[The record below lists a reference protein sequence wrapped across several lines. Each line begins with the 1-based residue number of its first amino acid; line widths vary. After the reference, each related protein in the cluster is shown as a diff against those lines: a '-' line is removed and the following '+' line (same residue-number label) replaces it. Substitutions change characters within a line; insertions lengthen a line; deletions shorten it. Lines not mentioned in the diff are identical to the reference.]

1 MPITTTVANQVVNHL
16 VGRTGSL
23 NFAGTVY
30 LALSTSTPTAA
41 GGNVTE
47 PSGNGYTRKLL
58 GNYNQS
64 YTQLMGA
71 AASGQSENSEE
82 IHFNKAT
89 GSWGTITHVCLY
101 SAATGGTLL
110 AYGALTE
117 SKAVTEGDVMV
128 IDAGDLAVL
137 LS

>member
-1 MPITTTVANQVVNHL
+1 MPITKSTANAVVNHL
-16 VGRTGSL
+16 VGRSQSVSI
-23 NFAGTVY
+23 ASTVY
-30 LALSTSTPTAA
+30 LALSTSTPSADGT
-41 GGNVTE
+41 NVTE
-47 PSGNGYTRKLL
+47 PSGNGYARKLL

-64 YTQLMGA
+64 YTQLMSQA
-71 AASGQSENSEE
+71 ANGKSENSDE

-101 SAATGGTLL
+101 SAATNGTLL

-117 SKAVTEGDVMV
+117 SKAVTEGDVFV
-128 IDAGDLAVL
+128 IDAGDLEVI

>member
-1 MPITTTVANQVVNHL
+1 MPITKSTANAVVNHL
-16 VGRTGSL
+16 VGRSQ
-23 NFAGTVY
+23 NVSIASTVY
-30 LALSTSTPTAA
+30 LALSTSTPTAD
-41 GGNVTE
+41 GTNVTE
-47 PSGNGYTRKLL
+47 PSGNGYVRKLL

-64 YTQLMGA
+64 YTQLMSQA
-71 AASGQSENSEE
+71 ANGKSENSAE

-117 SKAVTEGDVMV
+117 SVAVTEGDVFV
-128 IDAGDLAVL
+128 IDAGDLEVI

>member
-1 MPITTTVANQVVNHL
+1 MPITTNTANAVINHL
-16 VGRTGSL
+16 VGRTNSI
-23 NFAGTVY
+23 NVAGTVY
-30 LALSTSTPTAA
+30 LALSTTTPTAA

-71 AASGQSENSEE
+71 ASNGKSENSEE

-101 SAATGGTLL
+101 TSATGGTLL

>member
-1 MPITTTVANQVVNHL
+1 MPITTNTANAVINHL
-16 VGRTGSL
+16 VGRTNSI
-23 NFAGTVY
+23 NVAGTVY
-30 LALSTSTPTAA
+30 LALSTTTPTAA

-47 PSGNGYTRKLL
+47 PVGNGYSRKLL

-101 SAATGGTLL
+101 TAATGGTLL